1 MTFLKSLCHQPLIPA
16 VLKLPTWPPTF
27 ISIATLLNGII
38 NGWSKH
44 KTRSGESHFQL
55 KNSIDKQQWKA
66 EESELASTD
75 KSRAGAESASV
86 EPGWQYFAFSF
97 LKLAKILRQP
107 FILTFQPQAQA
118 ASAQLRTPRLQ
129 QSLRRTDGGN
139 QPGGLA
145 SRLRGGQG
153 LQHGVHQEAPGV
165 QGRIVYNRQVWMYNK
180 LI

>member
-27 ISIATLLNGII
+27 IAIATFLNGII

-75 KSRAGAESASV
+75 KIRAGAESASV
-86 EPGWQYFAFSF
+86 EPGWQYFALSF
-97 LKLAKILRQP
+97 LKLAKILLQP

-129 QSLRRTDGGN
+129 QSLRRAGGGN
-139 QPGGLA
+139 QPGGGLA
-145 SRLRGGQG
+145 SHLR
-153 LQHGVHQEAPGV
+153 HGVHQEAPGV
-165 QGRIVYNRQVWMYNK
+165 QGRIVYNRQVWIVTCMTS
-180 LI
+180 